1 MIKLLE
7 ILSENKILVPRRST
21 EERQK
26 NYLIATEKRIQ
37 QYIKD
42 GSKGNLDLRSTP
54 ITSLP
59 DNLQVG
65 GNLALDNTPIT
76 SLPNNLK
83 VGGSL
88 NLRNTKVTS
97 LPDDL
102 QVGGSILGFKPSL
115 NELLDSD
122 DDFNLDLGPEWGF
135 TELRMGDV
143 ITPDMWDQEKLNS
156 PGQFVITNPG
166 WFLLPHKITDYK
178 ESFSTFITFD
188 NGTKRLSEK
197 FVKSFLKDNIKLDL

>member
-26 NYLIATEKRIQ
+26 NYLIATEKKIQ

-42 GSKGNLDLRSTP
+42 GSKGNLDLISTP

-65 GNLALDNTPIT
+65 GSLYLAGTPITSLPNNLQVGENLNLIRTPIT

-83 VGGSL
+83 VGRTLLLSKTPLSKKYTEEEIRQMVPGV
-88 NLRNTKVTS
+88 KG
-97 LPDDL
+97 DI
-102 QVGGSILGFKPSL
+102 IL
-115 NELLDSD
+115 
-122 DDFNLDLGPEWGF
+122 
-135 TELRMGDV
+135 
-143 ITPDMWDQEKLNS
+143 
-156 PGQFVITNPG
+156 
-166 WFLLPHKITDYK
+166 
-178 ESFSTFITFD
+178 
-188 NGTKRLSEK
+188 
-197 FVKSFLKDNIKLDL
+197 